1 MSVEQDASEQ
11 QIKFLKVQEAKAA
24 AERLEG
30 LAVLK
35 RQRAQLLRVNA
46 DLASY
51 KAMAA
56 VRLAEEANF
65 SKTMGTI

>member
-24 AERLEG
+24 AERSEG

-56 VRLAEEANF
+56 VPLAEEANF
-65 SKTMGTI
+65 SKTMGTM